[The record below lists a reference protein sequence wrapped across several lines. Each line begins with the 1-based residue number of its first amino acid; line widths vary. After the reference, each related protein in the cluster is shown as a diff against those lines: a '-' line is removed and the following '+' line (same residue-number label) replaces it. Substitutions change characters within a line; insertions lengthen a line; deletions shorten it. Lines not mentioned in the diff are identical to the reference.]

1 MIKSKIDI
9 RVRYEETDKMGVV
22 YHAKYFTWFE
32 VARIELLDHIGC
44 PYRELEERGYFLPVL
59 QCQAKYHMPAH
70 FDDRLK
76 VHVEISR
83 EPVARI
89 EISYQVYRGEDLL
102 ATAQTTHAFIDQVGK
117 LIRPP
122 KSFLERAGQYFS

>member
-1 MIKSKIDI
+1 
-9 RVRYEETDKMGVV
+9 MGIV

-32 VARIELLDHIGC
+32 VARIELLDQIGC

-76 VHVEISR
+76 VNVEISR

-89 EISYQVYRGEDLL
+89 EINYQVHRGGDLL
-102 ATAQTTHAFIDQVGK
+102 ASAQTTHAFIDQAGK

-122 KSFLERAGQYFS
+122 QSFLEQARKYFM

>member
-1 MIKSKIDI
+1 MIKSDIDI
-9 RVRYEETDKMGVV
+9 RVRYEETDKMGIV

-32 VARIELLDHIGC
+32 VARIELLDQIGC

-76 VHVEISR
+76 VNVEISR

-89 EISYQVYRGEDLL
+89 EINYQVHRAGDLL
-102 ATAQTTHAFIDQVGK
+102 ASAQTTHAFIDRAGK

-122 KSFLERAGQYFS
+122 QSFLKQARKYFN

>member
-1 MIKSKIDI
+1 MIKSDIDI

-44 PYRELEERGYFLPVL
+44 TYKKLEEKGYFLPVL
-59 QCQAKYHMPAH
+59 QCQANYHMPAH

-76 VHVEISR
+76 VHVVISR
-83 EPVARI
+83 KPVARI
-89 EISYQVYRGEDLL
+89 EISYRVYREENLL
-102 ATAQTTHAFIDQVGK
+102 ATAQTTHAFIDQAGK
-117 LIRPP
+117 LVRPP
-122 KSFLERAGQYFS
+122 KSFLERSGQYFS